1 MSARN
6 RTPDDRTPDLLTFFV
21 RLSPRQFAGG
31 MELGGIVPTKH
42 LVGTP
47 PPWALGAGGAC
58 GRLGARLTPLS
69 GRRFAQNAAAI
80 DLTYLA
86 RHVPVRML
94 AATQLTADGV
104 LDVQEADAQRAQ
116 AKTKLDKV
124 RCSGA
129 CERA

>member
-47 PPWALGAGGAC
+47 PPM
-58 GRLGARLTPLS
+58 GARS
-69 GRRFAQNAAAI
+69 GRRVWAAG
-80 DLTYLA
+80 
-86 RHVPVRML
+86 R
-94 AATQLTADGV
+94 AAYGTG
-104 LDVQEADAQRAQ
+104 E
-116 AKTKLDKV
+116 
-124 RCSGA
+124 G
-129 CERA
+129 